1 MRDKTE
7 IQKAVLESSGIHI
20 PNADPIWALYDLM
33 AFCEKDFLETYKQ
46 VNVEILQN
54 LKDASR
60 EYSKDILESSQRYA
74 ETVREV
80 ANKLDLADLKATL
93 EAASTPKTVH
103 EAEKNSPDSRKCDN
117 STSRMNQLFF
127 ANICVLA
134 LNLVI
139 FLAAAYL
146 R

>member
-1 MRDKTE
+1 MRDKLE
-7 IQKAVLESSGIHI
+7 IQRAVLESSGIHI
-20 PNADPIWALYDLM
+20 PKDDPIWALYDLM
-33 AFCEKDFLETYKQ
+33 VVFEKDFLETYKQ

-54 LKDASR
+54 LQDASR
-60 EYSKDILESSQRYA
+60 EYSKEILESSQRYA
-74 ETVREV
+74 ETVLDV
-80 ANKLDLADLKATL
+80 AQKLDLADLKATL

-103 EAEKNSPDSRKCDN
+103 APEKDLLDSQKIDN

-127 ANICVLA
+127 ANISVLA

>member
-1 MRDKTE
+1 MRDKSE

-54 LKDASR
+54 LKDTSR

-80 ANKLDLADLKATL
+80 TNKLDLADLKATL
-93 EAASTPKTVH
+93 EAASTPKIVH
-103 EAEKNSPDSRKCDN
+103 EPDKNSPDSRKIAD

-139 FLAAAYL
+139 FLAAAHL